1 MWSILPQHGLSS
13 YATCRSPGAPTL
25 HSVTSPNEE
34 ILRLAS
40 ADNFRDVAGPG
51 YPTMDGGRVQRGVFY
66 RSNEL
71 RLTDEETSSLAGLG
85 LKALVDLRS
94 HLEIEQRPDVEIPG
108 ATWMNFDVSGIPMED
123 VATLQDHDAAVAI
136 MDRVY
141 RSFVDDERS
150 RGEYGDLLRQLATGG
165 PQLFHCTAGKDRTG
179 WAAALLLHVAGVD
192 DATIES
198 DYLLTNAL
206 TGDSR
211 ARVEAEIAEHLGPE
225 QVSVFE
231 PTLVVD
237 VSYLRA
243 AYDAIERR
251 YGDRTSY
258 LRDGL
263 GLEADVLDALRELL
277 WAGG

>member
-1 MWSILPQHGLSS
+1 
-13 YATCRSPGAPTL
+13 
-25 HSVTSPNEE
+25 VTSANDE

-51 YPTMDGGRVQRGVFY
+51 YPTTDGGRVRRGVFF
-66 RSNEL
+66 RSNAL
-71 RLTDEETSSLAGLG
+71 RLTDEETSTLAGLG

-94 HLEIEQRPDVEIPG
+94 RPEIEQHPDVEIPG
-108 ATWMNFDVSGIPMED
+108 ATWMHFDVSGIPMED
-123 VATLQDHDAAVAI
+123 VAALRDHDAAVAI

-150 RGEYGDLLRQLATGG
+150 RAEYGDLLRQLATGG

-192 DATIES
+192 DPTIES

-211 ARVEAEIAEHLGPE
+211 ARVEAEIAEQLGPD

-237 VSYLRA
+237 VSYLWA

-251 YGDRTSY
+251 YGDRTHY

-263 GLEADVLDALRELL
+263 GLDTDVLDALRDLL

>member
-1 MWSILPQHGLSS
+1 
-13 YATCRSPGAPTL
+13 
-25 HSVTSPNEE
+25 VTSPNDE

-51 YPTMDGGRVQRGVFY
+51 YPTVDGGRVRRGVFY

-71 RLTDEETSSLAGLG
+71 RLTHEDISTLAGLG

-94 HLEIEQRPDVEIPG
+94 RAEIEQHPDVEIPG

-123 VATLQDHDAAVAI
+123 VAALRDHDAAVAI
-136 MDRVY
+136 MHRVY
-141 RSFVDDERS
+141 RGFVEDERS
-150 RGEYGDLLRQLATGG
+150 RTEYGDLLRQLATGG

-192 DATIES
+192 DPTIES

-206 TGDSR
+206 TGESR

-225 QVSVFE
+225 QVAAFQ

-237 VSYLRA
+237 VAYLRT
-243 AYDAIERR
+243 AYEAIEQT
-251 YGDRTSY
+251 YGDRARY

-263 GLEADVLDALRELL
+263 GLDAATVQTLRGLL
-277 WAGG
+277 TNGG